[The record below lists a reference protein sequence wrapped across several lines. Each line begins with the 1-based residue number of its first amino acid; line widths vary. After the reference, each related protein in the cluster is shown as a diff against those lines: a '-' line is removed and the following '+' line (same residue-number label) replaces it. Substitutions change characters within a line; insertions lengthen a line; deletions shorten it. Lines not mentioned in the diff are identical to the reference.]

1 MNCVLNQHEQ
11 EELLLGYTSG
21 SLDPA
26 TARTYLKHLTSC
38 ADCQRLAG
46 LQMEVFRT
54 MSAWE
59 APAVSQDFDA
69 RLMAQL
75 RAQHPPPSWSRRL
88 MQWLGWPPAQHPLRW
103 AMAGMPLAALA
114 MGLYFWPQPEPN
126 LQQAFDAQ
134 ELQEVERSLD
144 DIEALQALHPSE
156 KAAAPQELL

>member
-11 EELLLGYTSG
+11 EELLLGYTTG
-21 SLDPA
+21 SLDAA
-26 TARTYLKHLTSC
+26 TARTYQKHLTTC
-38 ADCQRLAG
+38 PDCQRLVD
-46 LQMEVFRT
+46 LQTEVFRA

-59 APAVSQDFDA
+59 APAVSEGFDA

-88 MQWLGWPPAQHPLRW
+88 VQWLGWPPAQHPFRW

-114 MGLYFWPQPEPN
+114 LGLYFWPQPETN

-134 ELQEVERSLD
+134 ELQEVERSLA

-156 KAAAPQELL
+156 KTAAPQELL